1 MAKLSQKIKVS
12 LDEARMLVLGT
23 QVLTSLQFELAFQS
37 AFTSSPVRSQR
48 LVVVGL
54 ALLLIALF
62 LLLWGPAYHRIVW
75 DGKCTRE
82 THQFMTRTLCAALL
96 PVGTVLSA
104 DAFIAVDK
112 LLGARVGVVAAGVT
126 ALECL
131 LFWFV
136 LSERA
141 KRSQSPE
148 VRRMKEESKQ
158 QKAEQPELHERVS
171 QVLTEARVVLPG
183 AQAMLGFA
191 FITMFTREF
200 EQMPHSSQ
208 LIHLAC
214 VGLIALTVVL
224 LMTPAAFHRIAES
237 GEDSERLVRVASRL
251 VVGALVPL
259 ALGIVG
265 DFYVVTRKITGSL
278 PLAATGAAVL
288 LVICMGMWFGYTWF
302 RRWQLGSRSD
312 RPIGQLA
319 HSNQTASA

>member
-1 MAKLSQKIKVS
+1 MAKLSEKIKVS

-37 AFTSSPVRSQR
+37 AFTSSPVLSQR

-75 DGKCTRE
+75 DGKCTRQ
-82 THQFMTRTLCAALL
+82 THQFMTRAMCAAFWPLGAAL
-96 PVGTVLSA
+96 TLDSFV
-104 DAFIAVDK
+104 AVDK
-112 LLGARVGVVAAGVT
+112 LLGPGLGIIVAGMT
-126 ALECL
+126 ALECVA
-131 LFWFV
+131 FWFV

-141 KRSQSPE
+141 KHSQSPE

-158 QKAEQPELHERVS
+158 QKSEQPELHERVS

-183 AQAMLGFA
+183 AQAMLGFS

-200 EQMPHSSQ
+200 EQVPYSSQ

-237 GEDSERLVRVASRL
+237 GEDSERLVRVAGRL

-259 ALGIVG
+259 ALGITG

-278 PLAATGAAVL
+278 SLAATGAAVL
-288 LVICMGMWFGYTWF
+288 LVICIGMWFGYTWF
-302 RRWQLGSRSD
+302 RRWRLGSESAH
-312 RPIGQLA
+312 PIGQLA
-319 HSNQTASA
+319 HSS